1 MNVTKY
7 YSTFA
12 IYTLG
17 CKVNTYESQSIINQ
31 LTSNGLTQVDFS
43 QKADIYIINTCSVT
57 NTADSKSRNI
67 ISRAR
72 TNAPNSLIIVAGCY
86 SQVSHN
92 EIKQKLAIDIII
104 GNKYKNDII
113 SLISQYIKEKKQI
126 VKVDNLI
133 IEKNFEQ
140 LADSSFENMTRAFL
154 KIQDGCNFM
163 CSYCIIPFSRGRQR
177 SKSMLIIIEE
187 IKQFVKD
194 GFKEIVLS
202 GVNTAGYLDN
212 DNNSFY
218 DLLFN
223 ISKLE
228 EKFRVRI
235 SSLEP
240 FQINDEIIELV
251 TSNKERFCSHWHICL
266 QSGSDKVLKD
276 MNRKYTMSEFENLV
290 KKIRIKD
297 PMASISTDYICGY
310 PTETDKDHLLSIEN
324 IKKLNFSFLHVFT
337 YSKRKNTS
345 SSNLTDINGDI
356 KKQRTNEIIK
366 LSNDLFT
373 KYIKGFKNEIVEV
386 IFEKEEN
393 GIYIGKSSQYFE
405 VMLKSENKLLKLNN
419 FYKLKINSSVGK
431 VAISTQI

>member
-1 MNVTKY
+1 
-7 YSTFA
+7 
-12 IYTLG
+12 
-17 CKVNTYESQSIINQ
+17 
-31 LTSNGLTQVDFS
+31 
-43 QKADIYIINTCSVT
+43 
-57 NTADSKSRNI
+57 
-67 ISRAR
+67 
-72 TNAPNSLIIVAGCY
+72 
-86 SQVSHN
+86 
-92 EIKQKLAIDIII
+92 
-104 GNKYKNDII
+104 
-113 SLISQYIKEKKQI
+113 
-126 VKVDNLI
+126 
-133 IEKNFEQ
+133 
-140 LADSSFENMTRAFL
+140 
-154 KIQDGCNFM
+154 
-163 CSYCIIPFSRGRQR
+163 
-177 SKSMLIIIEE
+177 
-187 IKQFVKD
+187 
-194 GFKEIVLS
+194 
-202 GVNTAGYLDN
+202 
-212 DNNSFY
+212 
-218 DLLFN
+218 
-223 ISKLE
+223 
-228 EKFRVRI
+228 
-235 SSLEP
+235 
-240 FQINDEIIELV
+240 
-251 TSNKERFCSHWHICL
+251 
-266 QSGSDKVLKD
+266 